1 MINYKQFKEKFPTPE
16 DFEKAYPVG
25 KYVGWDGPE
34 KYTVIVAYIHDTY
47 TAFKYAADPCKLPQ
61 PEYTDV
67 YLVAIKTWIPSKA
80 DWAYSVVDTYTF
92 YATVEMMEREAEIME
107 REREMRKSDMN
118 TIVSPDGSLKMLYHA
133 FTQNDTDAT
142 YPFKW
147 DKLLLES
154 VQCPKNPD
162 KNQYIDIYGYG
173 IADWDWGKL
182 FSAILFDGDSAL
194 MIFKG
199 CTVVDAVTGEKGT
212 APSAQRPDKVT
223 IRVTE
228 MEIF

>member
-1 MINYKQFKEKFPTPE
+1 MTQNEIEVRESLHIVDTCITKRNYIKENLMMYGENTTLKE
-16 DFEKAYPVG
+16 IIDELDRQIEKYNGIVDNVFEKWEPKLNDCSYP
-25 KYVGWDGPE
+25 YD
-34 KYTVIVAYIHDTY
+34 DN
-47 TAFKYAADPCKLPQ
+47 
-61 PEYTDV
+61 
-67 YLVAIKTWIPSKA
+67 
-80 DWAYSVVDTYTF
+80 
-92 YATVEMMEREAEIME
+92 
-107 REREMRKSDMN
+107 MN
-118 TIVSPDGSLKMLYHA
+118 TIVSPDGSLKILYHA
-133 FTQNDTDAT
+133 FTRNDTDPT

-173 IADWDWGKL
+173 IADWDWQKP
-182 FSAILFDGDSAL
+182 FSAILFDDDSAL

-199 CTVVDAVTGEKGT
+199 CTVVDVVTGEKGT
-212 APSAQRPDKVT
+212 AQRPDKVT